1 MASIASVI
9 ALARSMTS
17 TAVDPIAIGAEMV
30 EKWSHLIDKGMAT
43 RDARHLDVHDVAY
56 EALTSSPIETIKA
69 IYAHFAMPFT
79 AEYEALLREAIKE
92 ESHEAKGGARHRYTP
107 EDYGIDQ
114 AVWRPRFAA
123 YVKRFAIPTGA

>member
-1 MASIASVI
+1 
-9 ALARSMTS
+9 
-17 TAVDPIAIGAEMV
+17 
-30 EKWSHLIDKGMAT
+30 
-43 RDARHLDVHDVAY
+43 
-56 EALTSSPIETIKA
+56 
-69 IYAHFAMPFT
+69 MPFT